1 MNVAEAMIAWTP
13 IHATK
18 TPSAGTLKVGPLLQ
32 PGDADWTRP
41 FLYTGGASETHVRAL
56 TGRKAVARIFIEFNT
71 LVARDGSPFDE
82 GAGPV
87 RYVAIYKD
95 KSVYIFAGSSR
106 SSSKMVPAADR
117 IIVSVA
123 ETFRKLRPAE
133 YPLGEPYRL
142 KLLTATARTRMEIGR
157 AHV

>member
-18 TPSAGTLKVGPLLQ
+18 TTSAGTLKVGPLLQ

-71 LVARDGSPFDE
+71 LVARDGLSPQLVHEAFLVIDE
-82 GAGPV
+82 YADNISP
-87 RYVAIYKD
+87 D
-95 KSVYIFAGSSR
+95 MPGSR
-106 SSSKMVPAADR
+106 WPKEDD
-117 IIVSVA
+117 
-123 ETFRKLRPAE
+123 
-133 YPLGEPYRL
+133 
-142 KLLTATARTRMEIGR
+142 
-157 AHV
+157 